1 MFTYTED
8 GYTAGSQTFAERKV
22 IFDNDAQAIA
32 DGKGEP
38 VTGKYKLPDGSYYTV
53 VKYPA
58 GTVTPPAPQNQ
69 DSAPSSYTIGPD
81 TAALIQRGTVQ
92 QPGFYGSQENKAS
105 NELFNAAVAT
115 GAALFGLA
123 QALKAQPTPSPSYVR
138 TKSNYVLTELERQ
151 AITRKS
157 QELADVGV
165 VPFDVLEN
173 FFYILAVNENLSTLT
188 EISNV
193 VGIPELNNSRYIRNI
208 RGICDITDIWKVGY
222 LANGIASVNQKYATQ
237 YTGIQSFE
245 DYRRSSNGSNLDAA
259 DLGLALGVIGPQ
271 IIHNSRYNLG
281 YSGNYL
287 NNPGFTNDNALT
299 AISSFTAIAQ
309 GNGSSLPPTTISAIL
324 NPAATMQSEIT
335 TIGSSTIAKLAN
347 QTPLGGALSALGPL
361 GGIAL
366 GALLGKTGGQA
377 IGGFMSEV
385 ISGQRISTSKMA
397 NNPMLVSPSY
407 AGKAFFGEAPVALPA
422 IDQLFCRRVGAFGT
436 TQGGSGV
443 VSFGMQN
450 FSSFGGALSIASVV
464 SRMVTGS
471 STPPSTSTY
480 YGEQVASLTSN
491 LCSSLNVS
499 TSSSIEM
506 RRSDNAI
513 PFMQGLSGAI
523 VGETFSP
530 FGSSTFSNG
539 WKLASS
545 TANDIQKYNPRY
557 LEACRTSL

>member
-1 MFTYTED
+1 M
-8 GYTAGSQTFAERKV
+8 A
-22 IFDNDAQAIA
+22 N
-32 DGKGEP
+32 
-38 VTGKYKLPDGSYYTV
+38 
-53 VKYPA
+53 
-58 GTVTPPAPQNQ
+58 
-69 DSAPSSYTIGPD
+69 YTISKD
-81 TAALIQRGTVQ
+81 VAALIQRGSIQ
-92 QPGFYGSQENKAS
+92 QPGFYGSQEMKPS
-105 NELFNAAVAT
+105 NDAFNGAVDT
-115 GAALFGLA
+115 GAALFGLG
-123 QALKAQPTPSPSYVR
+123 QSLKAQPTPGPGYVR

-157 QELADVGV
+157 QELANIGV

-173 FFYILAVNENLSTLT
+173 FFYILAVNENLNTLT

-208 RGICDITDIWKVGY
+208 RGVCDITDIWKVGY
-222 LANGIASVNQKYATQ
+222 LANGIASVNQRYATQ
-237 YTGIQSFE
+237 YTSIQSFE

-271 IIHNSRYNLG
+271 IINNSRYNLG
-281 YSGNYL
+281 YAGNYR
-287 NNPGFTNDNALT
+287 NNPGFTSDNALT
-299 AISSFTAIAQ
+299 AISSFSAIAQ
-309 GNGSSLPPTTISAIL
+309 GNSSSLPPTTISAIL

-385 ISGQRISTSKMA
+385 ISGQRISTSKIA

-480 YGEQVASLTSN
+480 YGEQVASLTGN
-491 LCSSLNVS
+491 VCNSLNVS
-499 TSSSIEM
+499 TSSNIEM

-513 PFMQGLSGAI
+513 PFMLGLSGAI
-523 VGETFSP
+523 VDETFSP
-530 FGSSTFSNG
+530 FGSRTFTNG